1 MPRSDDYSF
10 GPFVP
15 HLVQREDHPVI
26 SRGPIHSSIGERL
39 SPVSEFLQKMP
50 PPYRDD
56 RMEVDRVVAMPP
68 AITRPSPYGSV
79 HRMTGLDQN
88 DSQPPRIPSG
98 FQSPYSP
105 SQSNPGHGTIRS
117 PPDPSGFPTRPN
129 FPETNVRPQSSA
141 SDYPW
146 DTSYQASPDRLDYED
161 QSSPKR
167 STITVPGP
175 LGNKE
180 RSKRYRGGRDEFEGS
195 VQYLQKPP
203 RNVPE
208 PRERD
213 LPPLPLHLDNAEQDH
228 VLTQVNQRLSQCAFD
243 FVALYRFPIP
253 IEPNK
258 PAVQVAADKGWT
270 EWAYLLK
277 RLATKRK
284 IPSHAIYQGQIKELT
299 TVLDNSLEM
308 RHATKPQPRA
318 LKDDRTVLQFISA
331 GIQVGKMLK
340 DASTMEYLDK
350 LYRQTEKVI
359 QEKSEPT
366 QAYR

>member
-1 MPRSDDYSF
+1 MHPSI
-10 GPFVP
+10 
-15 HLVQREDHPVI
+15 ED
-26 SRGPIHSSIGERL
+26 RL
-39 SPVSEFLQKMP
+39 SPASEFLQSLP
-50 PPYRDD
+50 PPHRDD
-56 RMEVDRVVAMPP
+56 RMNMDRTVAMTP
-68 AITRPSPYGSV
+68 ATSRPLSYGSV
-79 HRMTGLDQN
+79 HRMANLDRCDDQQSRTPSAFQSSYSS
-88 DSQPPRIPSG
+88 SQPGSGYGSMPSL
-98 FQSPYSP
+98 
-105 SQSNPGHGTIRS
+105 
-117 PPDPSGFPTRPN
+117 PDPPGFPSRPG
-129 FPETNVRPQSSA
+129 FPEVSVQPQSSK
-141 SDYPW
+141 STYPW
-146 DTSYQASPDRLDYED
+146 DTSYQFSQDHFDDDEF
-161 QSSPKR
+161 SSAKR
-167 STITVPGP
+167 STITVAGP
-175 LGNKE
+175 LE
-180 RSKRYRGGRDEFEGS
+180 DERRSKRCRGGRDEFEGS

-208 PRERD
+208 PHERD
-213 LPPLPLHLDNAEQDH
+213 LPPLPIHLNNAEQDD

-258 PAVQVAADKGWT
+258 PAVLVATDKGWT

-299 TVLDNSLEM
+299 TVLDNSLQM

-318 LKDDRTVLQFISA
+318 LKDDRSVLQFISA

-350 LYRQTEKVI
+350 LYQQTEKVI
-359 QEKSEPT
+359 QERTEPP

>member
-1 MPRSDDYSF
+1 MRS
-10 GPFVP
+10 
-15 HLVQREDHPVI
+15 L
-26 SRGPIHSSIGERL
+26 
-39 SPVSEFLQKMP
+39 
-50 PPYRDD
+50 
-56 RMEVDRVVAMPP
+56 
-68 AITRPSPYGSV
+68 
-79 HRMTGLDQN
+79 
-88 DSQPPRIPSG
+88 
-98 FQSPYSP
+98 
-105 SQSNPGHGTIRS
+105 
-117 PPDPSGFPTRPN
+117 PDPPGFPSRPG
-129 FPETNVRPQSSA
+129 FPEVSVQPQSSK
-141 SDYPW
+141 STYPW
-146 DTSYQASPDRLDYED
+146 DTSYQFSQDHFDDDEF
-161 QSSPKR
+161 SSAKR
-167 STITVPGP
+167 STITVAGP
-175 LGNKE
+175 LE
-180 RSKRYRGGRDEFEGS
+180 DERRSKRCRGGRDEFEGS

-208 PRERD
+208 PHERD
-213 LPPLPLHLDNAEQDH
+213 LPPLPIHLNNAEQDD

-258 PAVQVAADKGWT
+258 PAVLVATDKGWT

-299 TVLDNSLEM
+299 TVLDNSLQM

-318 LKDDRTVLQFISA
+318 LKDDRSVLQFISA

-350 LYRQTEKVI
+350 LYQQTEKVI
-359 QEKSEPT
+359 QERTEPP

>member
-1 MPRSDDYSF
+1 MHPSI
-10 GPFVP
+10 
-15 HLVQREDHPVI
+15 ED
-26 SRGPIHSSIGERL
+26 RL
-39 SPVSEFLQKMP
+39 SPASEFLQGFDP
-50 PPYRDD
+50 DLD
-56 RMEVDRVVAMPP
+56 RTGAMFPARARVQQ
-68 AITRPSPYGSV
+68 SSYGSARGV
-79 HRMTGLDQN
+79 GSLERSH
-88 DSQPPRIPSG
+88 SQHERSNSQLSWASSS
-98 FQSPYSP
+98 FRSPYSP
-105 SQSNPGHGTIRS
+105 PQTSPGYEPLRT
-117 PPDPSGFPTRPN
+117 PPDSLNVPN
-129 FPETNVRPQSSA
+129 AQDSWEASVRPQPSISN
-141 SDYPW
+141 YPCNNNHHV
-146 DTSYQASPDRLDYED
+146 SQGHLGYGE

-167 STITVPGP
+167 STITVAG
-175 LGNKE
+175 GE
-180 RSKRYRGGRDEFEGS
+180 RSPKRYRGGRDEFEGS

-203 RNVPE
+203 RNLPE

-213 LPPLPLHLDNAEQDH
+213 LPILPIHLDNAEQEDI
-228 VLTQVNQRLSQCAFD
+228 LTQVNKRLSQCAFD

-258 PAVQVAADKGWT
+258 PAVQVATDKAWT

-284 IPSHAIYQGQIKELT
+284 IPSHSIYQGQIKELT

-350 LYRQTEKVI
+350 LYRQTELVI
-359 QEKSEPT
+359 QERLEPP
-366 QAYR
+366 QVYR